1 MSKQEK
7 PTQTG
12 QPIAGEPLFVTI
24 AEVARALRYTESGI
38 IKMMRRGKLPGQK
51 VGSEWRM
58 HIDDFR
64 ALTARRSAT
73 DPHEPAAAAETPAAY
88 GVDPHTFPP
97 VFPFSDHTH
106 TPGSA
111 DGGAPRAVGVPPRG
125 APEASSDRQTH
136 GRAGDATASHRAA
149 QRSLGGTIVVTWG
162 NKYGVKLAGDKA
174 ITWYS
179 TESEARQ
186 VEFKR
191 LWGDKM
197 QQARQ
202 SGKTIILP
210 AAVARQAKA
219 AEEGK

>member
-1 MSKQEK
+1 
-7 PTQTG
+7 
-12 QPIAGEPLFVTI
+12 
-24 AEVARALRYTESGI
+24 
-38 IKMMRRGKLPGQK
+38 
-51 VGSEWRM
+51 
-58 HIDDFR
+58 
-64 ALTARRSAT
+64 
-73 DPHEPAAAAETPAAY
+73 
-88 GVDPHTFPP
+88 
-97 VFPFSDHTH
+97 
-106 TPGSA
+106 
-111 DGGAPRAVGVPPRG
+111 
-125 APEASSDRQTH
+125 
-136 GRAGDATASHRAA
+136 
-149 QRSLGGTIVVTWG
+149 VTWG

-186 VEFKR
+186 AEFKR